1 MKKFIALCATLM
13 LIFAFSVTCF
23 AAPSPTKQVIDA
35 DETTAPNGNGTGGN
49 GTGGS
54 GNTSNVSPKTGAQGT
69 LFFVAVISAAG
80 VALISK
86 KKYSEAK

>member
-23 AAPSPTKQVIDA
+23 AAPSPTREVIPT
-35 DETTAPNGNGTGGN
+35 DEVSTTGDGTGG
-49 GTGGS
+49 TTAAPK
-54 GNTSNVSPKTGAQGT
+54 GNTSNVSPKTGVEGT